1 MCQVN
6 IYEVKT
12 NLSKYLAL
20 LKEGKEDE
28 IIICSNGVPCARLS
42 PIVSKLDKGLSFGTG
57 KKYLKGKAE
66 GDPFAGDKEIEETFL
81 QENTKW

>member
-1 MCQVN
+1 MRQVN

-28 IIICSNGVPCARLS
+28 IIICSNGVPCAKLS

-57 KKYLKGKAE
+57 KKYLKTKDE
-66 GDPFAGDKEIEETFL
+66 GNPFVGDKEIEDSFL
-81 QENTKW
+81 KENTKW